1 VSVPHG
7 QRQGQ
12 KRGHPALHL
21 LRFHIGAEDGVD
33 AGLIAALLAKPAE
46 QVGVEAHG
54 HDGFWGGHYD
64 LGVFPEGG
72 IGRVSVGVP
81 LDALAYLGVGRAA
94 QLVPV
99 RSNPAISFF
108 SRSLSLRGFANSSV
122 SRAAR
127 SARPR

>member
-1 VSVPHG
+1 MSSGLGVHV
-7 QRQGQ
+7 
-12 KRGHPALHL
+12 
-21 LRFHIGAEDGVD
+21 GAQDGVD
-33 AGLIAALLAKPAE
+33 AGLVAALLAKPAE

-54 HDGFWGGHYD
+54 HDGFWGRHYD

-72 IGRVSVGVP
+72 VGGVSVGVP

-99 RSNPAISFF
+99 RGNSAISFF
-108 SRSLSLRGFANSSV
+108 PRSLSLRGFANSSV

-127 SARPR
+127 SATLR